1 MSKTPTAEETGVG
14 VSAVAPSA
22 QLRSEEGTALEV
34 GLLDGQLKHEIAW
47 KIEET
52 NPGMTTHRVPHRLT
66 AKYFEV
72 RTLGKR
78 PRYKCD
84 RCGAMFDAW
93 KYLKLHKI
101 DKHSY

>member
-1 MSKTPTAEETGVG
+1 
-14 VSAVAPSA
+14 
-22 QLRSEEGTALEV
+22 
-34 GLLDGQLKHEIAW
+34 
-47 KIEET
+47 
-52 NPGMTTHRVPHRLT
+52 MTTHRVPHRLT